1 MPTLVTTIEQG
12 DLLEKIEGYKKDK
25 KGCFIIIVNVGQ
37 NRALTTEAVVQGW
50 KGSHWASLVIYL
62 DQEKWLYS
70 DTLGWKFPKNL
81 FTLILPFVRMLR
93 EVYKCTLSF
102 DNFIMAHLHLNN
114 MQLCGKSGIS
124 NFPYQAS
131 ILTFVVLHTCSLH
144 MYLVL
149 IPSNGKFSPHQQCPL
164 S

>member
-1 MPTLVTTIEQG
+1 MF
-12 DLLEKIEGYKKDK
+12 YYY
-25 KGCFIIIVNVGQ
+25 CHVGQ
-37 NRALTTEAVVQGW
+37 NRDLTTEAVVQGW
-50 KGSHWASLVIYL
+50 KGSHWASLAIDL

-70 DTLGWKFPKNL
+70 DTLGWKFSKNL
-81 FTLILPFVRMLR
+81 FTLILPFIRMLR

-114 MQLCGKSGIS
+114 MQLCGKNGIS

-149 IPSNGKFSPHQQCPL
+149 NPSKGKFSPHQQCPL
-164 S
+164 SCVGRFISASIMII